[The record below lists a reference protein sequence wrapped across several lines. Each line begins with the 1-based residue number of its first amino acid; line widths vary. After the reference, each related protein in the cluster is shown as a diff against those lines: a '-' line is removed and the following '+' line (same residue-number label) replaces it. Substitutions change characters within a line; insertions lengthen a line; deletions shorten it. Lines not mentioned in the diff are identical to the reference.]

1 MGHET
6 MASTANQRISGR
18 NIKAD
23 DAMDRHAMRR
33 RRFDKIPAAQR
44 GGYQW
49 GPPLSTAALLDGDLL
64 AQFQQLPRSQQTIV
78 ARAADMSREVVSRHI
93 RTLAQ
98 AFAVF

>member
-1 MGHET
+1 MPVH
-6 MASTANQRISGR
+6 
-18 NIKAD
+18 
-23 DAMDRHAMRR
+23 R

-64 AQFQQLPRSQQTIV
+64 AQFQHLSRSEQKIV
-78 ARAADMSREVVSRHI
+78 AAAADLSRDVVSRHI